1 MTNNNWLNRPV
12 PQEFQAGF
20 QKMILKENVFLVLL
34 GAAIGGV
41 THLAYH
47 WIDWQYYQQG
57 LFEREPSYRL
67 LFYSNAAWWLLYG
80 IPIHFLRNWSRIKK
94 GDYPLPQL
102 QWRVD
107 LILLVYGLNI
117 LFRIAFIAQT
127 SVMQAFA
134 NYLLLLFI
142 FSYFYVDIKRRLLLI
157 FGCMFLTAI
166 LINTQFFLMTTE
178 KLAATVYCII
188 VALFVFVFSNTWYN
202 RIIKQFLVEKELER
216 QTIQLKEQAE
226 VLSGQNQLIDEQKSR
241 IGDELEMSK
250 RQLTSTALIM
260 AQKQHTVDLLKTEVF
275 SLVETAE
282 LSGLAKK
289 KLLRIIDQA
298 ANEED
303 EWVFFQQQ
311 FERLEPF
318 FLKNILHDFP
328 ELTPS
333 DLKILTLTRMNL
345 GSREMADILKI
356 SIQSTNTARYRLRK
370 RLGLAEEESLENFVL
385 TYVGNQTPS

>member
-1 MTNNNWLNRPV
+1 
-12 PQEFQAGF
+12 
-20 QKMILKENVFLVLL
+20 
-34 GAAIGGV
+34 
-41 THLAYH
+41 
-47 WIDWQYYQQG
+47 
-57 LFEREPSYRL
+57 
-67 LFYSNAAWWLLYG
+67 
-80 IPIHFLRNWSRIKK
+80 
-94 GDYPLPQL
+94 
-102 QWRVD
+102 
-107 LILLVYGLNI
+107 
-117 LFRIAFIAQT
+117 
-127 SVMQAFA
+127 
-134 NYLLLLFI
+134 
-142 FSYFYVDIKRRLLLI
+142 
-157 FGCMFLTAI
+157 MFLTAI

-318 FLKNILHDFP
+318 FLKIM
-328 ELTPS
+328 PS
-333 DLKILTLTRMNL
+333 
-345 GSREMADILKI
+345 
-356 SIQSTNTARYRLRK
+356 K
-370 RLGLAEEESLENFVL
+370 RLNKHIQVL
-385 TYVGNQTPS
+385 